1 MPAHYELR
9 EDPDAIPYVYP
20 TCAAAER
27 AGRKLSKRNKREYLL
42 YEVDENGEGYLGTVE
57 A

>member
-20 TCAAAER
+20 TCAGAER
-27 AGRKLSKRNKREYLL
+27 AGWKLSKRNKREYLL
-42 YEVDENGEGYLGTVE
+42 YEVDERGETYLGTVE